1 MVDEGPT
8 ISTHVL
14 DTALGRPATGVRV
27 RLERLVDDGGHVRAG
42 EGITDADG
50 RIARLLV
57 GPLTPG
63 AYVLIFEL
71 HETGARFFRTVSL
84 ELHIEDVGRSYHI
97 PLLLAPYGIT
107 TYRGS

>member
-1 MVDEGPT
+1 MAQDGST

-14 DTALGRPATGVRV
+14 DTALGRPAAGVHV

-42 EGITDADG
+42 EGVTDADG
-50 RIARLLV
+50 RIGRLLV

-71 HETGARFFRTVSL
+71 HESGARFFRTVTL
-84 ELHIEDVGRSYHI
+84 EMHIEDVTRSYHV